1 MEQQLDFESSITNE
15 MKMASMLGQHISMD
29 AMRQAAFAGDQVRY
43 MEEQQKVM
51 AQIGDLSEMN
61 MYQRKSIAAAM
72 GMEVGELMKMQ
83 TQTKALAALENGTA
97 EQRKAL
103 AEYQKQRNAA
113 LEGETKSLA
122 EQGMEILKQ
131 QQAENVRTRMAA
143 AFNELVTEL
152 GSVLLPVVESAM
164 NVLVP
169 IVSILIKGFAKLLK
183 VVEFFATIYFIG
195 IL

>member
-1 MEQQLDFESSITNE
+1 
-15 MKMASMLGQHISMD
+15 
-29 AMRQAAFAGDQVRY
+29 

-83 TQTKALAALENGTA
+83 TQTKALTALENGTA

-113 LEGETKSLA
+113 LKE
-122 EQGMEILKQ
+122 KQ
-131 QQAENVRTRMAA
+131 K
-143 AFNELVTEL
+143 
-152 GSVLLPVVESAM
+152 VLQSKAW
-164 NVLVP
+164 
-169 IVSILIKGFAKLLK
+169 KF
-183 VVEFFATIYFIG
+183 
-195 IL
+195 